1 MTPESRSAW
10 SMAEDW
16 VAAWNAADLDAIMEQ
31 CAPLVSFSSPGVVER
46 WDMVDGWLHGWD
58 ALRMHFARG
67 LENTSLALTLEDVL
81 VGVGA
86 VTIIYRRETGT
97 RVSDC
102 MELDD
107 KGRAR
112 RIVVTYGQPSG
123 DTVPL
128 DA

>member
-1 MTPESRSAW
+1 
-10 SMAEDW
+10 MAEDW
-16 VAAWNAADLDAIMEQ
+16 VAAWNSADLDAIMEH
-31 CAPLVSFSSPGVVER
+31 CAPMVSFCSPGVVER
-46 WDMVDGWLHGWD
+46 WDLGDGWLHGWD

-67 LENTSLALTLEDVL
+67 LENTALKLTLEDVL
-81 VGVGA
+81 VGVA
-86 VTIIYRRETGT
+86 VVTILYRRETGT
-97 RVSDC
+97 LVSDC

-123 DTVPL
+123 DTVPF